1 MSSFFRLP
9 VCQEDFLVQ
18 YSAHNNILTN
28 DEIVVD
34 RCLVAA

>member
-18 YSAHNNILTN
+18 YSAHNNISTN
-28 DEIVVD
+28 DMIVVD
-34 RCLVAA
+34 RCFVAS